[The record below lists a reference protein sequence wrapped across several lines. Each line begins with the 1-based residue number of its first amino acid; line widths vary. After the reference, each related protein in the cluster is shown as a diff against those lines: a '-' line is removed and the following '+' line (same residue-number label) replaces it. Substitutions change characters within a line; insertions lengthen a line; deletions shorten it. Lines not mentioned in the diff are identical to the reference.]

1 MTEGGAAWFAAMNAL
16 PLSGIRIF
24 DLTRI
29 LAGPTCTQLLGDLGA
44 DVIKIERAG
53 AGDDTRKWGPPY
65 VTGKDGKPT
74 GESAYYLSANRNKR
88 SISLDLSKPEG
99 QAIAKR
105 LIAKSDVFIEN
116 FKTGDLKKFG
126 LDYQTLSA
134 EFPRLVYCSITG
146 FGQTGPYAPRAGY
159 DMLAQGLGGI
169 MSITGPA
176 EGTPGG
182 QPHKVGVGIADIMTG
197 MYSAVS
203 ILAAL
208 RHRDNTGEGQH
219 IDMALLDT
227 QVSWLANEGLNYLVS
242 GKVPKRQG
250 NAHPN
255 IVPYEV
261 FECADGFVILAVG
274 NDGQFRKLCEFAGHA
289 ALADDPR
296 FATNPQRVTN
306 RQEVVRLVN
315 EFMRTKPQ
323 AQWVEGLAK
332 AGVPCS
338 PVNDIG
344 QVFEDP
350 QVVARGM
357 KITMPHASGVDVPL
371 IASPIKM
378 SKTPPSYRRAPPVC
392 GQHTDEVLEE
402 LLGLDADERAA
413 LRGRGIV

>member
-1 MTEGGAAWFAAMNAL
+1 MSAL
-16 PLSGIRIF
+16 PLDGIRIF

-65 VTGKDGKPT
+65 VTDPSGKVT
-74 GESAYYLSANRNKR
+74 NESAYYLSANRNKR

-99 QAIAKR
+99 QALARK
-105 LIAKSDVFIEN
+105 LIAKSDVMTEN
-116 FKTGDLKKFG
+116 FKVGDLAKFG
-126 LDYQTLSA
+126 LDYPALSR

-169 MSITGPA
+169 MSVTGPA
-176 EGTPGG
+176 QSAPDSR
-182 QPHKVGVGIADIMTG
+182 PHKVGVGIADIMTG
-197 MYSAVS
+197 MYAAVS

-208 RHRDNTGEGQH
+208 RHRDATGEGQH

-227 QVSWLANEGLNYLVS
+227 QVSWLANEGMNYLVS
-242 GKVPKRQG
+242 GKTPVRQG

-255 IVPYEV
+255 IVPYDV
-261 FECADGFVILAVG
+261 FACADGFVILAIG
-274 NDGQFRKLCEFAGHA
+274 NDGQFAKFCAFAGKPEIA
-289 ALADDPR
+289 ADPR
-296 FATNPQRVTN
+296 FATNPARVANRVEVTKIVNAITAEKTQRY
-306 RQEVVRLVN
+306 
-315 EFMRTKPQ
+315 
-323 AQWVEGLAK
+323 WVDGLAG

-338 PVNDIG
+338 PVNDIA

-350 QVVARGM
+350 QVKARGM
-357 KITMPHASGVDVPL
+357 RIEMPHASGATIPL

-378 SKTPPSYRRAPPVC
+378 SKTPPAYRRAPPLC
-392 GQHTDEVLEE
+392 GQHTDEVLGE
-402 LLGLDADERAA
+402 LLGLDSKAVAD
-413 LRGRGIV
+413 LRTRGIV

>member
-1 MTEGGAAWFAAMNAL
+1 MVRPAMTAL
-16 PLSGIRIF
+16 PLDGIRIF

-29 LAGPTCTQLLGDLGA
+29 LAGPTCTQALGDLGA

-65 VTGKDGKPT
+65 VAGKDGKPT
-74 GESAYYLSANRNKR
+74 NESAYYLSANRNKR
-88 SISLDLSKPEG
+88 SISLDLRHPEG
-99 QAIAKR
+99 QAIAKK
-105 LIAKSDVFIEN
+105 LIAQCDVFIEN
-116 FKTGDLKKFG
+116 FKVGDLAKFG
-126 LDYQTLSA
+126 LDYATLAA
-134 EFPRLVYCSITG
+134 EFPKLVYCSITG

-197 MYSAVS
+197 MYAAMS

-208 RHRDNTGEGQH
+208 RHRDRAGEGQH

-227 QVSWLANEGLNYLVS
+227 QVSWLANEGMNYLVS
-242 GKVPKRQG
+242 GKTPTRQG

-261 FECADGFVILAVG
+261 FGCADGFVILAVG
-274 NDGQFRKLCEFAGHA
+274 NDGQFAKFCDFAGRPE
-289 ALADDPR
+289 LATDPK
-296 FATNPQRVTN
+296 FATNPARIAN
-306 RQEVVRLVN
+306 RAEIVGIVN
-315 EFMRTKPQ
+315 EILRAKPQ
-323 AQWVEGLAK
+323 VYWVEGLAK

-338 PVNDIG
+338 PVNDIA

-350 QVVARGM
+350 QVKARGM
-357 KITMPHASGVDVPL
+357 RIDMPHASGVDVPL

-378 SKTPPSYRRAPPVC
+378 SKTPPRYRHAPPLC
-392 GQHTDEVLEE
+392 GQHTEEVLAE
-402 LLGLDADERAA
+402 LLGLDAASIADLRA
-413 LRGRGIV
+413 RGVV